1 MRISS
6 LAFRDGEHI
15 PQQYS
20 RYGDDKSPP
29 LRFEGVP
36 ANAESLLLIMDDPDA
51 SRGLFTHWVV
61 FDIDPKTA
69 EIDEDHAPET
79 PARQGK
85 NSWDETQYGGP
96 RPPSGEH
103 RYFFRLY
110 ALNMKLNLPRGSD
123 RERVENAM
131 EGHVIAEAELM
142 GRYAAPKEEVEPL
155 NRAAL

>member
-29 LRFEGVP
+29 LRIEGVP
-36 ANAESLLLIMDDPDA
+36 VNTASLVLIVDDPDA
-51 SRGLFTHWVV
+51 PRGTFTHWVV
-61 FDIDPKTA
+61 FDLDPKTV
-69 EIDEDHAPET
+69 EIDEDHAPEN
-79 PARQGK
+79 ARQGA
-85 NSWDETQYGGP
+85 NDWAETQYGGP

-110 ALNMKLNLPRGSD
+110 ALDTKLNLPRGSD
-123 RERVENAM
+123 RERIENAM
-131 EGHVIAEAELM
+131 DGHVIAEAELM
-142 GRYAAPKEEVEPL
+142 GRYAAPKEQPAPAG
-155 NRAAL
+155 RG

>member
-29 LRFEGVP
+29 LRIEGVP
-36 ANAESLLLIMDDPDA
+36 VNAGSLVLIVDDPDA
-51 SRGLFTHWVV
+51 PRGTFTHWIV
-61 FDIDPKTA
+61 FDLDPKTA
-69 EIDEDHAPET
+69 EIGEDHAPEN
-79 PARQGK
+79 ARQGA
-85 NSWDETQYGGP
+85 NDWGETQYGGP

-110 ALNMKLNLPRGSD
+110 ALDTKLNLLRGSD
-123 RERVENAM
+123 REQVEKAM
-131 EGHVIAEAELM
+131 QGHVIAEAELM
-142 GRYAAPKEEVEPL
+142 GRYAAPKEQ
-155 NRAAL
+155 AAPAGRG